1 MNILFVADDIY
12 PGFGGQARSTEGHVA
27 ALRARGHPVRVLA
40 GDEPRPTQPPAG
52 VQVVRLPSWR
62 LGAAQTRFA
71 HPLIARIRPQVRW
84 ADVVHA
90 NTPAAL
96 TGVVAHLAR
105 RRGVP
110 VVMGVH
116 TQLETSTLHAP
127 LIGPVVAGFLK
138 AWYRYLFG
146 LADLLV
152 TPTPYAA
159 RLVTQF
165 TEREPVAVSNGIDLS
180 AWAGLEPR
188 VPPGGT
194 RRLAFVG
201 RLSPEKRPLDLLPL
215 MHELPERYRLTV
227 AGTGPLEGEMRQA
240 VARRGLTDRVEVR
253 GFVSEAEKLA
263 LLSETEAFLMPSPA
277 ELQSIATLEAMASG
291 AAVFAWG
298 YASSAVPSLV
308 EEAGGGAVVPPGD
321 PSRQAAAIAA
331 LLEDPAALAAARR
344 AARAYARSH
353 DVSASAE
360 RLEEL
365 YAGLVAARPAG
376 RAVGAG
382 GPSQDAGRARPGD
395 REPARAVAPTRP
407 LPRNEGAGT

>member
-1 MNILFVADDIY
+1 MNILFVADDLY
-12 PGFGGQARSTEGHVA
+12 PGFGGQAKATEGHIE
-27 ALRARGHPVRVLA
+27 ALLARGHEVRAIA
-40 GDEPRPTQPPAG
+40 GSEPRPSRPPEG
-52 VQVVRLPSWR
+52 VLVERLPSWR

-71 HPLIARIRPQVRW
+71 HPLVSRIAPHVRW

-116 TQLETSTLHAP
+116 AQLETSTLQAP
-127 LIGPVVAGFLK
+127 LVGPVVERLLTG
-138 AWYRYLFG
+138 WYRYLFG

-159 RLVTQF
+159 RLVTPF
-165 TEREPVAVSNGIDLS
+165 TDREPVPVSNGIDLG
-180 AWAGLEPR
+180 AWEGLGPRGAGD
-188 VPPGGT
+188 GT

-215 MHELPERYRLTV
+215 MHELPECYRLTV
-227 AGTGPLEGEMRQA
+227 AGHGPLEVEMRQA
-240 VARRGLTDRVEVR
+240 VERRGLASRVDLL
-253 GFVSEAEKLA
+253 GFVGEREKLE
-263 LLSETEAFLMPSPA
+263 LLCATEAFLMPSPA

-291 AAVFAWG
+291 AAVVAWG

-308 EEAGGGAVVPPGD
+308 QESGGGIVVPPGD
-321 PSRQAAAIAA
+321 PRRQAEAIVA
-331 LLEDPAALAAARR
+331 LMEDERALAAAR
-344 AARAYARSH
+344 ANAGAYARTH
-353 DVSASAE
+353 DVALSAA

-365 YAGLVAARPAG
+365 YAGLVTAARR
-376 RAVGAG
+376 RAVRRAG
-382 GPSQDAGRARPGD
+382 LRAAD
-395 REPARAVAPTRP
+395 ARATRLGGAEARGATGRR
-407 LPRNEGAGT
+407 LPQGEGART

>member
-1 MNILFVADDIY
+1 MNILFVADDLY
-12 PGFGGQARSTEGHVA
+12 PGFGGQAKATEGHIE
-27 ALRARGHPVRVLA
+27 ALRARGHQVRVLA
-40 GDEPRPTQPPAG
+40 GAEPRPSRPPEG
-52 VQVVRLPSWR
+52 VLVERLPSWR

-71 HPLIARIRPQVRW
+71 HPVLSRIAPHVRW

-96 TGVVAHLAR
+96 TAVVALLAR

-116 TQLETSTLHAP
+116 AQLETSTLQAP
-127 LIGPVVAGFLK
+127 LVGAAVERFLTG
-138 AWYRYLFG
+138 WYRYLFG

-159 RLVTQF
+159 RMVTHF

-180 AWAGLEPR
+180 AWEGRSPR
-188 VPPGGT
+188 TSDDGV

-227 AGTGPLEGEMRQA
+227 AGHGPLEAEMRQA
-240 VARRGLTDRVEVR
+240 VARRKLEDRVELL
-253 GFVSEAEKLA
+253 GFVGEREKLD
-263 LLSETEAFLMPSPA
+263 LLGSTEAFLMPSPA

-291 AAVFAWG
+291 AAVVAWG

-308 EEAGGGAVVPPGD
+308 QESGGGVVVPPGD
-321 PSRQAAAIAA
+321 PRRQAETILA
-331 LLEDPAALAAARR
+331 LLEDEAALK
-344 AARAYARSH
+344 AARANAWAYARTH
-353 DVSASAE
+353 DVALSAA

-365 YAGLVAARPAG
+365 YEGLVAAARQRRGDGAAAG
-376 RAVGAG
+376 RGVAAHG
-382 GPSQDAGRARPGD
+382 ARPGR
-395 REPARAVAPTRP
+395 REAPGGRR
-407 LPRNEGAGT
+407 LPQGEGART

>member
-1 MNILFVADDIY
+1 
-12 PGFGGQARSTEGHVA
+12 
-27 ALRARGHPVRVLA
+27 
-40 GDEPRPTQPPAG
+40 
-52 VQVVRLPSWR
+52 

-71 HPLIARIRPQVRW
+71 HPVLSRIAPHVRW

-96 TGVVAHLAR
+96 TAAVALLAR

-116 TQLETSTLHAP
+116 AQLETSTLQAP
-127 LIGPVVAGFLK
+127 LVGAAVERFLTG
-138 AWYRYLFG
+138 WYRYLFG

-159 RLVTQF
+159 RMVTHF

-180 AWAGLEPR
+180 AWEGRSPR
-188 VPPGGT
+188 TSEDGV

-227 AGTGPLEGEMRQA
+227 AGHGPLEAEMRQA
-240 VARRGLTDRVEVR
+240 VARRKLEDRVELL
-253 GFVSEAEKLA
+253 GFVGEREKLD
-263 LLSETEAFLMPSPA
+263 LLGSTEAFLMPSPA

-291 AAVFAWG
+291 AAVVAWG

-308 EEAGGGAVVPPGD
+308 QE
-321 PSRQAAAIAA
+321 
-331 LLEDPAALAAARR
+331 
-344 AARAYARSH
+344 
-353 DVSASAE
+353 
-360 RLEEL
+360 
-365 YAGLVAARPAG
+365 
-376 RAVGAG
+376 
-382 GPSQDAGRARPGD
+382 
-395 REPARAVAPTRP
+395 
-407 LPRNEGAGT
+407 